1 MPPSPHPLDA
11 IRNEQDNLWL
21 RLGLKAG
28 ERPLLFRETADAATD
43 TDLAF
48 WLVLLLSGAIATLGL
63 TLNSTA
69 VVIGAML
76 VAPLLGPL
84 LGLSLSVAVGDGRL
98 FVQTLA
104 TVLVAALA
112 IVILAAVITYAL
124 PVGTVTDEIA
134 SRTKPTILDL
144 LVAIFSGAAGA
155 VVMASRES
163 RLSASI
169 PGVAVAVAL
178 VPPLGVAGFGVGTGW
193 QWPIISG
200 SLLLFGANLA
210 GIVLSGLAVFLL
222 VGMHRH
228 EVVAVARQ
236 WHREG
241 RSTGLARQ
249 CERLPLPHGT
259 GLVSSPLQRIL
270 LVLAFAVLVSLPLVK
285 SFSHFV
291 REVRV
296 GSAADA
302 AETQLEAD
310 GRTLVLNRSIKVE
323 DATSTIVFRVA
334 TKRRVADEERTA
346 LARKMSVAVGEP
358 VILRLDQIVVP
369 SGQLR
374 AAADALPTAPVS
386 STAPTA
392 LSTDELVGP
401 LAERLAAVRGELL
414 LPPGSQLVALQLQVR
429 AGGGP
434 LTLVTYGGVERL
446 SADAEALIGRQAARS
461 LSLDPDD
468 VRVGYVPLGLRP
480 FPIEEEAAALRQ
492 QLARYP
498 ALGATLRAPEGA
510 AVPDIGVR
518 GGDGIGAGQAAREIG
533 PAGLRLCVR
542 PPDVPPGCPAPS
554 VPLAGGTSSIGTT
567 PAPSKGAQT
576 RSVSAP

>member
-1 MPPSPHPLDA
+1 MPPPSHPIDA
-11 IRNEQDNLWL
+11 IRNEQDTLWL
-21 RLGLKAG
+21 RLGLKPG
-28 ERPLLFRETADAATD
+28 ERPLLFRDAADAATD

-104 TVLVAALA
+104 TILVAALG
-112 IVILAAVITYAL
+112 IVALAALITYVL
-124 PVGTVTDEIA
+124 PVGSVTDEIA

-144 LVAIFSGAAGA
+144 FVAIFSGAAGA

-210 GIVLSGLAVFLL
+210 GIVLSGLVVFLL
-222 VGMHRH
+222 VGMSRR
-228 EVVAVARQ
+228 EVALVARR
-236 WHREG
+236 WHEEG

-249 CERLPLPHGT
+249 CERLPLPSGR
-259 GLVSSPLQRIL
+259 LVSSPSRRIL
-270 LVLAFAVLVSLPLVK
+270 LVVGFAVLVSLPLVK

-291 REVRV
+291 HEVRV
-296 GSAADA
+296 SSAADA

-310 GRTLVLNRSIKVE
+310 GRTLVLNRSILVA
-323 DATSTIVFRVA
+323 DGTSTIVFRVA
-334 TKRRVADEERTA
+334 TQRRVGDDERTA
-346 LARKMSVAVGEP
+346 LARRISTIAGESVT
-358 VILRLDQIVVP
+358 LRLDQIVVP
-369 SGQLR
+369 SGRLR
-374 AAADALPTAPVS
+374 AAADALPATPVS
-386 STAPTA
+386 PAVPTA

-401 LAERLAAVRGELL
+401 LAERLADVRGELL
-414 LPPGSQLVALQLQVR
+414 LPPGARLVALQLQVR
-429 AGGGP
+429 AGGAP
-434 LTLVTYGGVERL
+434 LTLVTYGGAERL
-446 SADAEALIGRQAARS
+446 APDTEALIGRQAAQL
-461 LSLDPDD
+461 LSVDPGD
-468 VRVGYVPLGLRP
+468 VRVGYVPLGARP
-480 FPIEEEAAALRQ
+480 FPTDEQAAALRQ

-498 ALGATLRAPEGA
+498 SLGATLRAPEGA
-510 AVPDIGVR
+510 VVPDLGA
-518 GGDGIGAGQAAREIG
+518 GGGIGAGQVAREVG

-542 PPDVPPGCPAPS
+542 SPDAPPGCPTPPVRPPVLSPGGAAAAPGEAS
-554 VPLAGGTSSIGTT
+554 PGG
-567 PAPSKGAQT
+567 PQT
-576 RSVSAP
+576 RSTSAP